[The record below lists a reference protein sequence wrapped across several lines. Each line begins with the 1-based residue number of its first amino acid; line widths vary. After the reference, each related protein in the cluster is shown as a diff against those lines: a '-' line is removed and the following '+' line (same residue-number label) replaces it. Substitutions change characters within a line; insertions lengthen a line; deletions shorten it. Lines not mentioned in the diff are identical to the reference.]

1 MITHAWGNRMPS
13 LQIRDLP
20 DDVYRALAERARRQ
34 GRSLAQQALFEL
46 RKLAEVEAEEQ
57 RRATIDSLRDRQ
69 WPQSLTDLP
78 DPVDLVREDRDA

>member
-1 MITHAWGNRMPS
+1 MPS

-20 DDVYRALAERARRQ
+20 DDVYRALTDRARRE

-46 RKLAEVEAEEQ
+46 RKMAEVEAEER
-57 RRATIDSLRDRQ
+57 RRATLDALRDRR
-69 WPQSLTDLP
+69 WPESLATLP

>member
-1 MITHAWGNRMPS
+1 MPS

-20 DDVYRALAERARRQ
+20 DDVYRALADRARRQ

-46 RKLAEVEAEEQ
+46 RRMAEVEAEER
-57 RRATIDSLRDRQ
+57 RRATLDALRDRR
-69 WPQSLTDLP
+69 WPESLKALP

>member
-1 MITHAWGNRMPS
+1 MAS

-46 RKLAEVEAEEQ
+46 RKLAEVEAEE
-57 RRATIDSLRDRQ
+57 RRRRVLETLRRRK
-69 WPQSLTDLP
+69 WPEQLAALP